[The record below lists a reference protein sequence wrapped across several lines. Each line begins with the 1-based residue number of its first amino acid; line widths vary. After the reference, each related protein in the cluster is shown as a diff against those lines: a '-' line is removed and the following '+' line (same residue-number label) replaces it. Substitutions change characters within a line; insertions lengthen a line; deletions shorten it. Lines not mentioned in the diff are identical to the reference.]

1 MEKKEYSLILD
12 SYFNQ
17 IEKIYE
23 KNPRFVIEE
32 LNNLIH
38 KAEDD
43 IYKNKS
49 LIDRLFADKDKEL
62 VLSIFLMII
71 IAFLGLLTLNNIESL
86 PIYFFGLAFFLA
98 GINIGFSEK
107 GFGLIFL
114 FSHGGTGIAIMMGSL
129 LYKALESSLFTDG
142 GRNLII
148 YLIISI
154 VIVVIGF
161 LMTVVYNLSD
171 YVRNKRYMK
180 SYILLIFI
188 IGIAMA
194 GIFPYIMKFIYN
206 L

>member
-17 IEKIYE
+17 IEKIYK

-71 IAFLGLLTLNNIESL
+71 IAFLGLFTLNNIESL

-129 LYKALESSLFTDG
+129 LYKALGSSLFTDG

-171 YVRNKRYMK
+171 YVRNKKYMK

>member
-71 IAFLGLLTLNNIESL
+71 IAFLGLFTLNNIESL

-171 YVRNKRYMK
+171 YVRNKKYMK

>member
-17 IEKIYE
+17 IEKIYK

-129 LYKALESSLFTDG
+129 LYKALGSSLFTDG

-171 YVRNKRYMK
+171 YVRNKKYMK